1 MVRQPSVAGKFYTHD
16 PEKLRAELSAMMP
29 QGETSRV
36 IGIIAPH
43 AGYIYSGKTA
53 GRVYGLIRVPDTVV
67 VLCPNHTGLGA
78 PAALSPSEGWLTPL
92 GVVPVNNQLS
102 ELILHHSPGLRPDAS
117 AHQFEHAIEVQLPFL
132 QYKNPW
138 VSIVAICLA
147 LPDYPALAAIGQ
159 GIARAISEYGEEVL
173 IVASSDMNHYESAA
187 VARQKDEQALER
199 VTALDPEGLI
209 KVCRAKGITMCGA
222 VAATVMLVAAK
233 ALGATA
239 GRTIEYTHSGEVN
252 GDSERVVA
260 YAAVAVS

>member
-1 MVRQPSVAGKFYTHD
+1 
-16 PEKLRAELSAMMP
+16 MMP
-29 QGETSRV
+29 EAHTSRA

-53 GRVYGLIRVPDTVV
+53 GRVYSAITVPDTVV

-78 PAALSPSEGWLTPL
+78 SAALSPSEGWLTPL

-102 ELILHHSPGLRPDAS
+102 ELILHHSPGLKADAG

-132 QYKNPW
+132 QYRNPN

-147 LPDYPALAAIGQ
+147 LPDYPSLAAIGQ

-173 IVASSDMNHYESAA
+173 IVASSDMNHYESAQ
-187 VARQKDEQALER
+187 VARIKDDQALAC
-199 VTALDPEGLI
+199 VAALDPEGLV
-209 KVCRAKGITMCGA
+209 KVCRDKGITMCGA
-222 VAATVMLVAAK
+222 VAAAVMLVAAK

-239 GRTIEYTHSGEVN
+239 SRLLAYTHSGEVS
-252 GDSERVVA
+252 GDSESVVA
-260 YAAVAVS
+260 YAAVTVS